1 MIKIVHLLLI
11 CLFSFVGCA
20 DKKQR
25 SGFDGDIKVFITEK
39 EKYISPDAFKYWTIS
54 QREGNEGLFVLD
66 YRNKNYYRKF
76 IIVDVKDRKDIK
88 ELNDSKTE
96 FVKLS
101 DYLMADSIITSEQIK
116 EIYESFRSSNAISVG
131 YREEDILFISFE
143 EANLIYHYNSSDS
156 ISMLPS
162 YSSFIKANARWSYIL
177 K

>member
-1 MIKIVHLLLI
+1 MTKIFHLLLI
-11 CLFSFVGCA
+11 CLFSLVGCTE
-20 DKKQR
+20 KKHR
-25 SGFDGDIKVFITEK
+25 SSFDGDIKAFIAEK
-39 EKYISPDAFKYWTIS
+39 QKYISPDDFKYWTIS
-54 QREGNEGLFVLD
+54 QREGTEGLFVLD

-76 IIVDVKDRKDIK
+76 IIVDVEDRKDIR

-101 DYLMADSIITSEQIK
+101 NYHMADSIITSEQIK

-143 EANLIYHYNSSDS
+143 EANLIYHYNSSDN

-162 YSSFIKANARWSYIL
+162 YSSFIKANERWSYIL